1 MAWIWQHQ
9 DWPEFRF
16 DERKL
21 VDFENAFLQKAGMF
35 YGAMRHVNE
44 DDRKALT
51 IQLMSEEAL
60 KTSEIEGE
68 ILDRESVQ
76 SSIQRQFGLK
86 TPKQK
91 IAPAEQGIS
100 EMMVDVYHTYDM
112 LLDHTTLFRWHKML
126 THNRRDL
133 RDIGC
138 YRTHND
144 PMQIVSSSL
153 HEPKIHYEAPP
164 SSVVKH
170 EMTAFLSWF
179 NQGKERKLGALAR
192 SGIAHLYFESIH
204 PFEDGNGRIGR
215 AISEKAL
222 SQHLGRPTL
231 MALSQTIERHRKE
244 YYAALQRNSS
254 GDLSGDLDVTDW
266 LLFFAGVVLE
276 AQDLTQTMIDFLIG
290 KTKFYDRF
298 EGQLNERQKKVIARM
313 FKEGPQGFKGG
324 LSAENY
330 IRITDAPRAT
340 VTRDLQDLVSK
351 GALTKKGDLRYT
363 RYYLKHQA

>member
-1 MAWIWQHQ
+1 MAWIWQHR

-16 DERKL
+16 DEKKL
-21 VDFENAFLQKAGMF
+21 AEFEGEFLQKAGML
-35 YGAMRHVNE
+35 YGAMRHVDE
-44 DDRKALT
+44 ADRTALT

-60 KTSEIEGE
+60 RTSEIEGDV
-68 ILDRESVQ
+68 LDRESVQ

-86 TPKQK
+86 TPKKK
-91 IAPAEQGIS
+91 ISPAEQGIS
-100 EMMVDVYHTYDM
+100 EMMVDVYNTYDAP
-112 LLDHTTLFRWHKML
+112 LDHETLFRWHGML
-126 THNRRDL
+126 TSGRRDL

-138 YRTHND
+138 YRAHNE

-164 SSVVKH
+164 SKSVKR
-170 EMTAFLSWF
+170 EMTAFVSWF
-179 NQGKERKLGALAR
+179 NKTSKEQKLGALAR

-215 AISEKAL
+215 AISEKSL
-222 SQHLGRPTL
+222 SKDLGRPTL
-231 MALSQTIERHRKE
+231 VSLSQTIERHRKE

-254 GDLSGDLDVTDW
+254 GDLDVTNW
-266 LLFFAGVVLE
+266 LLFFAGTVLE
-276 AQDLTQTMIDFLIG
+276 AQDLTQTTIDFLIE

-298 EGQLNERQKKVIARM
+298 AELFNERQKKVIARM

-324 LSAENY
+324 LSADNY

-340 VTRDLQDLVSK
+340 VTRDLQDLVGK
-351 GALTKKGDLRYT
+351 GALTKTGELRYT
-363 RYYLKHQA
+363 RYHLNLN

>member
-1 MAWIWQHQ
+1 MAWIWQHR

-16 DERKL
+16 DEKEL
-21 VDFENAFLQKAGMF
+21 AEFEGEFLQKAGML
-35 YGAMRHVNE
+35 YGAMRHVDE
-44 DDRKALT
+44 ADRTALT

-60 KTSEIEGE
+60 RTSEIEGE
-68 ILDRESVQ
+68 VLDRESVQ

-86 TPKQK
+86 TPKKK
-91 IAPAEQGIS
+91 ISPAEQGIS
-100 EMMVDVYHTYDM
+100 EMMVDVYNTYDAP
-112 LLDHTTLFRWHKML
+112 LDHETLFRWHGML
-126 THNRRDL
+126 TSGRRDL

-138 YRTHND
+138 YRAHYE

-164 SSVVKH
+164 SKSVKR
-170 EMTAFLSWF
+170 EMTAFVSWF
-179 NQGKERKLGALAR
+179 NKTSKEQKLGALAR

-215 AISEKAL
+215 AISEKSL
-222 SQHLGRPTL
+222 SKDLGRPTL
-231 MALSQTIERHRKE
+231 VSLSQTIERHRKE

-254 GDLSGDLDVTDW
+254 GDLDVTNW
-266 LLFFAGVVLE
+266 LLFFAGAVLE
-276 AQDLTQTMIDFLIG
+276 AQDLTQTTIDFLIG

-298 EGQLNERQKKVIARM
+298 AELFNERQKKVIARM

-324 LSAENY
+324 LSADNY

-340 VTRDLQDLVSK
+340 VTRDLQDLVGK
-351 GALTKKGDLRYT
+351 GALTKTGELRYT
-363 RYYLKHQA
+363 RYHLNLN

>member
-9 DWPEFRF
+9 DWPNFRF
-16 DERKL
+16 DEKEL
-21 VDFENAFLQKAGMF
+21 AVFENAFLQKAGML

-44 DDRKALT
+44 DDRNALT

-86 TPKQK
+86 TPKKK
-91 IAPAEQGIS
+91 ISPAEQGIS
-100 EMMVDVYHTYDM
+100 EMMVDVYNTYNAP
-112 LLDHTTLFRWHKML
+112 LDHATLFGWHKML
-126 THNRRDL
+126 TSGRNDL

-138 YRTHND
+138 YRTHSE

-164 SSVVKH
+164 SKAMKR
-170 EMTAFLSWF
+170 EMMEFLSWF
-179 NQGKERKLGALAR
+179 NKTSEEQKLGSLAR

-215 AISEKAL
+215 ALSEKTI
-222 SQHLGRPTL
+222 SQDLGRPTL
-231 MALSQTIERHRKE
+231 IALSQTIERHRKE

-254 GDLSGDLDVTDW
+254 GDLNITDW
-266 LLFFAGVVLE
+266 LLFFAQTVLE
-276 AQDLTQTMIDFLIG
+276 AQDLTQSTIDFLIG

-298 EGQLNERQKKVIARM
+298 AGQFNERQEKVIARL
-313 FKEGPQGFKGG
+313 FKEGHQGFEGG

-330 IRITDAPRAT
+330 IRITGAPRAT
-340 VTRDLQDLVSK
+340 TTRDLQDLVAK
-351 GALTKKGDLRYT
+351 GALIKIGELRYT
-363 RYYLKHQA
+363 RYNLNLK

>member
-1 MAWIWQHQ
+1 MAWIWQHR

-16 DERKL
+16 DEKEL
-21 VDFENAFLQKAGMF
+21 AEFEGEFLQKAGML
-35 YGAMRHVNE
+35 YGAMRHVDE
-44 DDRKALT
+44 ADRTALT

-60 KTSEIEGE
+60 RTSEIEGE
-68 ILDRESVQ
+68 VLDRESVQ

-86 TPKQK
+86 TPKKK
-91 IAPAEQGIS
+91 ISPAEQGIS
-100 EMMVDVYHTYDM
+100 EMMVDVYNTYDAP
-112 LLDHTTLFRWHKML
+112 LDHETLFRWHGML
-126 THNRRDL
+126 TSGRRDL

-138 YRTHND
+138 YRAHNE

-164 SSVVKH
+164 SKSVKR
-170 EMTAFLSWF
+170 EMTAFVSWF
-179 NQGKERKLGALAR
+179 NKTSKEQKLGALAR

-215 AISEKAL
+215 AISEKSL
-222 SQHLGRPTL
+222 SKDLGRPTL
-231 MALSQTIERHRKE
+231 VSLSQTIERHRKE

-254 GDLSGDLDVTDW
+254 GDLDVTDW
-266 LLFFAGVVLE
+266 LLFFAGAVLE
-276 AQDLTQTMIDFLIG
+276 AQDLTQTTIDFLIE

-298 EGQLNERQKKVIARM
+298 AELFNERQKKVIARM

-324 LSAENY
+324 LSADNY

-340 VTRDLQDLVSK
+340 VTRDLQDLVGK
-351 GALTKKGDLRYT
+351 GALTKTGELRYT
-363 RYYLKHQA
+363 RYHLNLN

>member
-16 DERKL
+16 DEKEL
-21 VDFENAFLQKAGMF
+21 AGFENEFLQKAGML
-35 YGAMRHVNE
+35 YGAMRHVDE
-44 DDRKALT
+44 GDRNALT

-86 TPKQK
+86 TPKK
-91 IAPAEQGIS
+91 KVSPAEQGIS
-100 EMMVDVYHTYDM
+100 EMMVDVYNTYAAP
-112 LLDHTTLFRWHKML
+112 LKHETLFRWHKML
-126 THNRRDL
+126 TNGRRDL

-138 YRTHND
+138 YRTHNE

-153 HEPKIHYEAPP
+153 HEPKVHYEAPP
-164 SSVVKH
+164 SKAVSR

-179 NQGKERKLGALAR
+179 NKTSKDQKLGALAR

-215 AISEKAL
+215 AVSEKSL
-222 SQHLGRPTL
+222 SQDLGRPTL
-231 MALSQTIERHRKE
+231 IALSQTIERHRKE
-244 YYAALQRNSS
+244 YYATLQRNS
-254 GDLSGDLDVTDW
+254 SGDLDVTDW

-276 AQDLTQTMIDFLIG
+276 AQDTTQTMIDFLIG

-298 EGQLNERQKKVIARM
+298 AGLLNERQEKVIARM
-313 FKEGPQGFKGG
+313 FKEGTQGFKGG

-340 VTRDLQDLVSK
+340 ATRDLQDLVAK
-351 GALTKKGDLRYT
+351 GALTKTGELRYT
-363 RYYLKHQA
+363 RYYLKNV